1 MKLLTN
7 LIKMNIKVYIQDK
20 WGYLFTLFIQ
30 PILMIINY
38 LLYSSIYEY
47 NNTSEIKGYEL
58 NQMIWYFTA
67 VNFIFV
73 FIWNTTHT
81 RIAERVLS
89 GDMSIDLLRPVS
101 LFKFEIADAIADRIV
116 GILCEFIPAIFLYS
130 LIVFPKFLTLK
141 SMIMFLIVVMFAF
154 ILYFNISYI
163 IGMFAFLIKNN
174 NTIIVVK
181 EALITLLG
189 GVYFPL
195 EFLPDRLNAF
205 LDLLP
210 FKYVFYWPI
219 QFFLNNNVNEMLM
232 LRIIVKQLIWSL
244 ILYVLSKFITRIKI
258 KKYCA
263 VGG

>member
-1 MKLLTN
+1 M
-7 LIKMNIKVYIQDK
+7 
-20 WGYLFTLFIQ
+20 
-30 PILMIINY
+30 
-38 LLYSSIYEY
+38 
-47 NNTSEIKGYEL
+47 
-58 NQMIWYFTA
+58 
-67 VNFIFV
+67 
-73 FIWNTTHT
+73 
-81 RIAERVLS
+81 
-89 GDMSIDLLRPVS
+89 
-101 LFKFEIADAIADRIV
+101 
-116 GILCEFIPAIFLYS
+116 
-130 LIVFPKFLTLK
+130 
-141 SMIMFLIVVMFAF
+141 
-154 ILYFNISYI
+154 
-163 IGMFAFLIKNN
+163 
-174 NTIIVVK
+174 K

-244 ILYVLSKFITRIKI
+244 ILYVLSKFITRIMI